1 VRKQILIV
9 FLVLVFAVSSVAAG
23 TFSAG
28 VSVGGSL
35 AFVGVEPS
43 GEGSPRYGFTGG
55 LYGDYAFYSMGEMV
69 DFSVQSG
76 VYYAMKGFRASKVN
90 VESVGVVEGD
100 LTVNHDY
107 IEVPLLVKASFPL
120 DLPVDP
126 YLLVGP
132 AVSYRIINTV
142 SMESTHPATS
152 AIVDDIEG
160 KYQSLDFGVVF
171 GAGVD
176 LDMGISVDARFNLG
190 LLNIEDEPSGDDYT
204 KNRSISLMVSY
215 NIL

>member
-69 DFSVQSG
+69 DLSVQSG
-76 VYYAMKGFRASKVN
+76 VYYAMKGFRAEQPTPPTTST
-90 VESVGVVEGD
+90 D

-132 AVSYRIINTV
+132 AVSYRIINSV
-142 SMESTHPATS
+142 STDPEVLAVE
-152 AIVDDIEG
+152 AGVEE

>member
-1 VRKQILIV
+1 MKKQVLAVVLIMI
-9 FLVLVFAVSSVAAG
+9 FAVSFVSAG
-23 TFSAG
+23 TFGAG
-28 VSVGGSL
+28 VSVGGSM
-35 AFVGVEPS
+35 AYVGVEPS
-43 GEGSPRYGFTGG
+43 GEGSPRFGFTGG
-55 LYGDYAFYSMGEMV
+55 IYGDYAFYSMGEMV
-69 DFSVQSG
+69 DFSVQAG
-76 VYYAMKGFRASKVN
+76 VYYAMKGFRSEVATSP
-90 VESVGVVEGD
+90 STSTD
-100 LTVNHDY
+100 LTVDHDY

-142 SMESTHPATS
+142 STDPEVGP
-152 AIVDDIEG
+152 VEDGVKD

-171 GAGVD
+171 GAGVT

-190 LLNIEDEPSGDDYT
+190 LLNIEDEPSGDDFT

-215 NIL
+215 NVL

>member
-1 VRKQILIV
+1 MRKQILIV

-69 DFSVQSG
+69 DLSVQSG
-76 VYYAMKGFRASKVN
+76 VYYAMKGFRAEQPTTPTTST
-90 VESVGVVEGD
+90 D

-132 AVSYRIINTV
+132 AVSYRIINSV
-142 SMESTHPATS
+142 STDPEVGLVEDGAK
-152 AIVDDIEG
+152 D

>member
-1 VRKQILIV
+1 MRKQILIV

-69 DFSVQSG
+69 DLSVQSG
-76 VYYAMKGFRASKVN
+76 VYYAMKGFRAEQPTPPTTST
-90 VESVGVVEGD
+90 D

-132 AVSYRIINTV
+132 AVSYRIINSV
-142 SMESTHPATS
+142 STDPEVLAVE
-152 AIVDDIEG
+152 AGVEE

>member
-1 VRKQILIV
+1 
-9 FLVLVFAVSSVAAG
+9 
-23 TFSAG
+23 

-69 DFSVQSG
+69 DLSVQSG
-76 VYYAMKGFRASKVN
+76 VYYAMKGFRAEQPTPPTTST
-90 VESVGVVEGD
+90 D

-132 AVSYRIINTV
+132 AVSYRIINSV
-142 SMESTHPATS
+142 STDPEVLAVE
-152 AIVDDIEG
+152 AGVEE